1 MLKFTSKLLTQL
13 AVALALLLAP
23 ITTMAGGVVTEGMT
37 GEDSL
42 TLVNSAFGVYTGDQ
56 AIAIASDDSDEE
68 ETEAEEEADEDDDSD
83 DTDDAVYLWMSSVF
97 GGHDAAMDGE
107 GAVPGDFDGDVS
119 NSDSTDPQ
127 LNAAGGCAATP
138 TSALSLLIGLA
149 AFIRRRRR

>member
-1 MLKFTSKLLTQL
+1 MLEFTSKLLAQL
-13 AVALALLLAP
+13 VVALALLLAP

-37 GEDSL
+37 GEGSL

-56 AIAIASDDSDEE
+56 AIAVASDDSDDDE
-68 ETEAEEEADEDDDSD
+68 ETSEAEEADEEDDD
-83 DTDDAVYLWMSSVF
+83 DTDETVYLWMSSVF
-97 GGHDAAMDGE
+97 AGHEAAMDSE
-107 GAVPGDFDGDVS
+107 GTVPGDFDGDFS
-119 NSDSTDPQ
+119 NSDSTDPE